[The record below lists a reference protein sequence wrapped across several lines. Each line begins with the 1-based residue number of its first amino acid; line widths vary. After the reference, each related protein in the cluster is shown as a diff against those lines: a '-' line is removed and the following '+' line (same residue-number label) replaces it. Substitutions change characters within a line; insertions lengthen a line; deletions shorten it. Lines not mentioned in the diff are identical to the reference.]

1 MQETRKIRLA
11 DNAYRTLI
19 LSKAFSNISIATIPE
34 INRFL
39 RFLFKGRRRGVLC
52 ELS

>member
-1 MQETRKIRLA
+1 MCRKTRKIRLA
-11 DNAYRTLI
+11 DNAYRSLI

-39 RFLFKGRRRGVLC
+39 RFLFKERGEAFV
-52 ELS
+52 